1 MSSTQSRL
9 PNELVYNITSFLT
22 VSQITSLSSYYTP
35 SHAITSLYIGKR
47 FESIY
52 ESFLQ
57 VADRFSELENF
68 KNNFQCFVRSLPDV
82 HMNKRIGLA
91 LQHLDSISNLIGQGR
106 SAHNYGDFGG
116 AANIL
121 TTASGHYCVA
131 ASLLAEESRNESTL
145 RAFKIVPFAIANAP
159 ILLEDLAFNMFQ
171 LKQNA
176 LATAKQQNPAAWAV
190 VGGHRRIPDHT
201 ILCHHQPVQLAG
213 EPRKWSCQNAGCQ
226 CSTIF
231 GTPDVYAEIAFH
243 QLVCPYALNHAT
255 VQLHAIETFSGEHLK

>member
-1 MSSTQSRL
+1 MSSTKGL
-9 PNELVYNITSFLT
+9 PNELIDNITSFFTFSQLT
-22 VSQITSLSSYYTP
+22 YFSSYYAP
-35 SHAITSLYIGKR
+35 SHTISSLHIGKR
-47 FESIY
+47 FESII
-52 ESFLQ
+52 ESFIQ
-57 VADRFSELENF
+57 AGNQFFELENF
-68 KNNFQCFVRSLPDV
+68 TNNFGRNLPDAHV
-82 HMNKRIGLA
+82 NKRIGLA
-91 LQHLDSISNLIGQGR
+91 NQHIIKISNLVGQGR
-106 SAHNYGDFGG
+106 CAHNYGDVAG
-116 AANIL
+116 ALNML
-121 TTASGHYCVA
+121 NVASGHYCVV

-255 VQLHAIETFSGEHLK
+255 VQLHAIETFSGDHLK